1 MPRDHGVRDVETQ
14 RDISRGLARVKP
26 LQRFAAPMRRQFR
39 LAAEHDV
46 VSPGLRAL
54 VAALQDKRAL
64 ELGYTANDGY
74 QEAAVRRRGVGPDI
88 GRQIERG

>member
-1 MPRDHGVRDVETQ
+1 LV
-14 RDISRGLARVKP
+14 
-26 LQRFAAPMRRQFR
+26 
-39 LAAEHDV
+39 
-46 VSPGLRAL
+46 RAL

-88 GRQIERG
+88 GQQLERG